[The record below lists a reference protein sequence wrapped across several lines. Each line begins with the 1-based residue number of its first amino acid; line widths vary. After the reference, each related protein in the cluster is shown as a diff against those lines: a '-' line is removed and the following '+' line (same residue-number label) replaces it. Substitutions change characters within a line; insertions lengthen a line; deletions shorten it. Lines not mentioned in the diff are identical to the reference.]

1 MSRPRKTT
9 AELEASGAWK
19 HDPNR
24 RRPDDIPPVLG
35 KFKKPISM
43 NPFDEMVWDELLPM
57 LPPGIENGSD
67 SILFEALV
75 TLVRKMRTMHAAAGD
90 LKMMRELLNKFGL
103 TPQGRAAIS
112 PNPMFE
118 PWEGPTVTQA
128 KYDHAIKFRD
138 FYKKLAREA
147 GAFGT
152 PAPTV
157 SPEIAAGDDA
167 PFRIAIDPV
176 TAGESE

>member
-90 LKMMRELLNKFGL
+90 LKLMRELLGKFGM
-103 TPQGRAAIS
+103 TPEGRAQLS
-112 PNPMFE
+112 PSPMLE
-118 PWEGPTVTQA
+118 PWEGPTDPFTLDWTLDREDGPPAPGLSPQT
-128 KYDHAIKFRD
+128 
-138 FYKKLAREA
+138 LARL
-147 GAFGT
+147 
-152 PAPTV
+152 
-157 SPEIAAGDDA
+157 
-167 PFRIAIDPV
+167 
-176 TAGESE
+176 AGEAAHETA